1 MAFLWFLKIKYYVY
15 TNTLPLSI
23 NALHLDP
30 VGSRGRKWGLHLLHL
45 KMLRSQTYTFEEKK
59 KKTHSSTQNIL
70 HPVPLSLSAAKEK
83 LILSRLV
90 MSELKLVLS
99 CL

>member
-59 KKTHSSTQNIL
+59 KRHTPAHKTSFIQ
-70 HPVPLSLSAAKEK
+70 
-83 LILSRLV
+83 
-90 MSELKLVLS
+90 
-99 CL
+99 CLCLCQLPKRS

>member
-1 MAFLWFLKIKYYVY
+1 MAFPWFLKIKYYVY

-30 VGSRGRKWGLHLLHL
+30 MGSRGRKWGLHLLHF

-59 KKTHSSTQNIL
+59 DTLQHTKHPSS
-70 HPVPLSLSAAKEK
+70 SA
-83 LILSRLV
+83 SV
-90 MSELKLVLS
+90 FVS
-99 CL
+99 CQREADPFVSGYE